1 MRAQPW
7 FLRIDFI
14 AILNGSANPD
24 SFGGTMDADTVRLLA
39 GDDSIEAGLGNDLIY
54 SGSGINLIFGGD
66 GDDRIY
72 GGDARDLIVSGSG
85 SGADVLSGD
94 AGHDRINGTSGNDSI
109 TGGPGADDFVYNTND
124 NGLDLI
130 ADFKPGEDNIQY
142 GAIYLG
148 IFAPPV
154 GAINASQLHYGGPV
168 GTNAQFVPSYSAAS
182 NTTLLLWYDQ
192 GPNTHGSTALLQLQG
207 DVHLT
212 TADIV
217 IVWTWSLNRVSRLGA
232 RRLMGGF
239 DPMPP

>member
-1 MRAQPW
+1 MRLQPW
-7 FLRIDFI
+7 FLGIDFI

-24 SFGGTMDADTVRLLA
+24 SFGGTMDADTVTVLAGNDRFWGDAGNDTIYAGDGDDSIAGDA
-39 GDDSIEAGLGNDLIY
+39 GDDSIEAG
-54 SGSGINLIFGGD
+54 
-66 GDDRIY
+66 R
-72 GGDARDLIVSGSG
+72 
-85 SGADVLSGD
+85 
-94 AGHDRINGTSGNDSI
+94 GNDSI
-109 TGGPGADDFVYNTND
+109 TGGPGADDFVCTTND

-130 ADFKPGEDNIQY
+130 ADFNPGEDNIQY

-148 IFAPPV
+148 IFAPPA

-207 DVHLT
+207 DVHWT

-217 IVWTWSLNRVSRLGA
+217 ILLA
-232 RRLMGGF
+232 AE
-239 DPMPP
+239 